1 MTEPPQFT
9 VTTTTD
15 TTILCLSGRL
25 DARGIA
31 GIWPQACLAI
41 GRIKNAA
48 LVINLESVEYLD
60 MAGAAFIFHLET
72 LDKKRTQE
80 ASPQIT
86 GLKSEF
92 MQLLSLAKKIDI
104 DSDFKNPVPTHS
116 FIEKTGKNLSDS
128 LSDARIFISF
138 IGEITWAMI
147 ASLKHPGRIRWA
159 ETLVIA
165 ERAGVDALPIV
176 ALISFIVGLV
186 MAFQAAI
193 PMKMFGAEIYVA
205 NLIGIATVR
214 ELGPL
219 MTAIVL
225 AGRSASAF
233 AAEIG
238 TMKINEELDALTV
251 MGMDPVKFLILPR
264 VIASTLITPL
274 LTLFANLVGIAGGA
288 VVIVSLGH
296 PLVAYYNQVVNFVTW
311 QDFTGGIV
319 KCFVFGILIAATGCI
334 RGYQTA
340 RGPSAVGEAT
350 TRAVVSSIILIA
362 VFDGIFSIIYYY
374 MGV

>member
-1 MTEPPQFT
+1 MVKQPQLEI
-9 VTTTTD
+9 TTTPEI
-15 TTILCLSGRL
+15 TTLCPRGRL
-25 DARGIA
+25 DAKGIA
-31 GIWPQACLAI
+31 GIWQPACLAVGKAKSSNLI
-41 GRIKNAA
+41 
-48 LVINLESVEYLD
+48 INLEGVDYLD
-60 MAGAAFIFHLET
+60 MAGAAFISHLKR
-72 LDKKRTQE
+72 LDKNHRAKGIIQVK
-80 ASPQIT
+80 
-86 GLKSEF
+86 GLKPEF
-92 MQLLSLAKKIDI
+92 APLLILAEKTDI
-104 DSDFKNPVPTHS
+104 TSALTPPGQNLS
-116 FIEKTGKNLSDS
+116 FVEQTGKNLSDS
-128 LSDARIFISF
+128 LSDARIFIGF
-138 IGEITWAMI
+138 IGEITWALVS
-147 ASLKHPGRIRWA
+147 SLKNPKSIRWA
-159 ETLVIA
+159 ETFMVA

-274 LTLFANLVGIAGGA
+274 LTIFANLVGILGGA
-288 VVIVSLGH
+288 VVIVSLGY
-296 PLVAYYNQVVNFVTW
+296 PPVAYYNQVVNFVTW

-350 TRAVVSSIILIA
+350 TRAVVSSIVLIA

>member
-1 MTEPPQFT
+1 MTEPPQFAI
-9 VTTTTD
+9 TTTTD
-15 TTILCLSGRL
+15 TTTLCLSGRL

-31 GIWPQACLAI
+31 EVWQQACLAI
-41 GRIKNAA
+41 GRIKSTA
-48 LVINLESVEYLD
+48 LVINLEGVDYLD
-60 MAGAAFIFHLET
+60 MAGAAFISHLKT
-72 LDKKRTQE
+72 LDKKRAPE
-80 ASPQIT
+80 VPPQVV
-86 GLKSEF
+86 GLKSEYTP
-92 MQLLSLAKKIDI
+92 LLSLAEKTDMA
-104 DSDFKNPVPTHS
+104 SDFKNPAPSYS
-116 FIEKTGKNLSDS
+116 FVEQTGKNIGDI
-128 LSDARIFISF
+128 LSDAGVFISF

-147 ASLKHPGRIRWA
+147 ASLKSPGRIRWA

-274 LTLFANLVGIAGGA
+274 LTIFANLVGIAGGA
-288 VVIVSLGH
+288 VVIVSLGY

>member
-1 MTEPPQFT
+1 MAKPPQLEIT
-9 VTTTTD
+9 ITPEITT
-15 TTILCLSGRL
+15 LCPRGRL
-25 DARGIA
+25 DAKGIA
-31 GIWPQACLAI
+31 GIWQKAGLAVGKAKSSNLI
-41 GRIKNAA
+41 
-48 LVINLESVEYLD
+48 INLEGVDYLD
-60 MAGAAFIFHLET
+60 MAGATFISHLKR
-72 LDKKRTQE
+72 LDKNHRAKGSIQVK
-80 ASPQIT
+80 
-86 GLKSEF
+86 GLKPEF
-92 MQLLSLAKKIDI
+92 APLLILAEKTDI
-104 DSDFKNPVPTHS
+104 TPLTSPGQNHS
-116 FIEKTGKNLSDS
+116 FVEQTGKNLSDS
-128 LSDARIFISF
+128 LSDARVFIGF
-138 IGEITWAMI
+138 IGEITWALFS
-147 ASLKHPGRIRWA
+147 SLKNPKSIRWA
-159 ETLVIA
+159 ETFMVA

-274 LTLFANLVGIAGGA
+274 LTIFANLVGILGGA
-288 VVIVSLGH
+288 VVI
-296 PLVAYYNQVVNFVTW
+296 
-311 QDFTGGIV
+311 
-319 KCFVFGILIAATGCI
+319 
-334 RGYQTA
+334 
-340 RGPSAVGEAT
+340 
-350 TRAVVSSIILIA
+350 
-362 VFDGIFSIIYYY
+362 
-374 MGV
+374 

>member
-1 MTEPPQFT
+1 MTQPPQLAI
-9 VTTTTD
+9 TTTTD
-15 TTILCLSGRL
+15 TTTLCLSGRL

-31 GIWPQACLAI
+31 GVWSQACLAI
-41 GRIKNAA
+41 GQVGSAA
-48 LVINLESVEYLD
+48 LVINLEGVDYLD
-60 MAGAAFIFHLET
+60 MAGAAFISHLKT
-72 LDKKRTQE
+72 LEKKRAPT
-80 ASPQIT
+80 PPKIV
-86 GLKSEF
+86 GLKSEYAP
-92 MQLLSLAKKIDI
+92 MLSLAEKTDMN
-104 DSDFKNPVPTHS
+104 SDFKPPGPPPS
-116 FIEKTGKNLSDS
+116 FVEKTGKTIWDILSDT
-128 LSDARIFISF
+128 RVFISF

-147 ASLKHPGRIRWA
+147 TSLKNPGRIRWA

-274 LTLFANLVGIAGGA
+274 LTIFANLVGILGGA
-288 VVIVSLGH
+288 VVIVSLGY
-296 PLVAYYNQVVNFVTW
+296 PIVAYYNQVVNFVTW

-340 RGPSAVGEAT
+340 RGPAAVGEAT
-350 TRAVVSSIILIA
+350 TRAVVSSIVLIA